1 LGNEAFADAANP
13 TISIDDQTSVTEV
26 NTSRFSFE
34 GQVSSSLDEELALL
48 RGRDDF
54 GLPSVGIAPAYNRL
68 FWNYTRGIDSGEVLY
83 AVNYNIQ
90 EKAGSSTENG
100 IVDAADAQRQ
110 YPQGHGDAYGHY
122 LTALTGYYKL
132 LQHPQFTW
140 SPQAEAVNVLG
151 QAVLIDYK
159 DERKFAA
166 AAANLSNTSQQV
178 LALVHRQS
186 YTDDPSAGWASFRDN
201 KTNPRTSID
210 RHQGLDEWS
219 SRTAQGNFFHW
230 VTANALLPDVDTDPS
245 HTGVQI
251 IDRTTV
257 PELAQLAAGANSIQS
272 TMDLANAHLNPL
284 GISPGAIAFE
294 TPTTSKYTVV
304 RSAPCSMQRGP
315 LIKRLA

>member
-1 LGNEAFADAANP
+1 AFADAANP
-13 TISIDDQTSVTEV
+13 TISIDHQTTVTEV

-34 GQVSSSLDEELALL
+34 SQVTSSLDEELALL

-54 GLPSVGIAPAYNRL
+54 GLPSVGLAPAYNRL

-100 IVDAADAQRQ
+100 IVDAADAQRMF
-110 YPQGHGDAYGHY
+110 PQGHGDAYGHY
-122 LTALTGYYKL
+122 LTSLTGYYKL

-140 SPQAEAVNVLG
+140 TPQAEAVTVLG
-151 QAVLIDYK
+151 QAVLVDYK

-166 AAANLSNTSQQV
+166 SAADLTNSAQQV

-186 YTDDPSAGWASFRDN
+186 YSDDPAAGWGGFRDGKVN
-201 KTNPRTSID
+201 AETGQT
-210 RHQGLDEWS
+210 RHQGLDEWA
-219 SRTAQGNFFHW
+219 SRSAQGNFYHW
-230 VTANALLPDVDTDPS
+230 VTGNALLPDVDTNPN

-257 PELAQLAAGANSIQS
+257 PELNHLATAADSFQS
-272 TMDLANAHLNPL
+272 TMDLA
-284 GISPGAIAFE
+284 
-294 TPTTSKYTVV
+294 
-304 RSAPCSMQRGP
+304 
-315 LIKRLA
+315 